1 MRNMKKT
8 FRIGVLAT
16 VFAAGYLSGSV
27 TQRGADAQGLKEMG
41 EGAMKGAAKSQ
52 GVADDS
58 AAKLGRTIGDMQ
70 DQVDGLNKN
79 LRVLKDIQS
88 ALVAR

>member
-58 AAKLGRTIGDMQ
+58 AAGTSSEIFTSGPA
-70 DQVDGLNKN
+70 
-79 LRVLKDIQS
+79 
-88 ALVAR
+88 ALATRLASWVATPLS